1 MEGFLIEIDER
12 IGLGDTMTSAASKRK
27 PTKRDAKEAAA
38 ILATQT
44 FLDRHLKKNM
54 TREVRTADVTAES

>member
-44 FLDRHLKKNM
+44 ILDKHLKKNM
-54 TREVRTADVTAES
+54 TREV